1 MLCKNVLNKFN
12 YVVNGKTLENSL
24 SIQDS
29 IQLEF
34 WISSVWFLFT
44 KDLLGTFFKTTS
56 IKGI

>member
-12 YVVNGKTLENSL
+12 YVVNGKTLVNSL

-34 WISSVWFLFT
+34 WISSVWFLT
-44 KDLLGTFFKTTS
+44 KDLLDTFFKTTS